1 LTARVLM
8 IQGTASSVGKS
19 VLVTALCRIFA
30 DEGLRVAPFKGQN
43 MSNNSYVTPDGLEIG
58 RAQAEQARAARLA
71 PDVRMNPVLLKPEG
85 NMRSQ
90 IVLLGRPAGT
100 LTSHSFESKR
110 SLWPQVAA
118 ALDSLREDYELI
130 IVEGA
135 GSPAEINLR
144 RGDITNMRVAR
155 HAQAPVLLIGDID
168 NGGVFAHLVGTL
180 ALLTRTE
187 RPLVRGF
194 IINKFRGDIELLK
207 PGLEMLERRTNRPV
221 VGVMPYLRDLQI
233 AEEDAVALDRQRE
246 RRAAPAETKIAV
258 IRLPHISNFDD
269 FDPLVAS
276 AGVDVDLVY
285 AARPAD
291 LADAA
296 LVIIPG
302 TKNTRDDLRWLKEQG
317 FAAAI
322 RSAHV
327 AGAGVI
333 GVCGGFQMLG
343 DRVNDPLGVEGEAGE
358 EGGLGLLPLTT
369 SFAAEKVTRRVR
381 GRVANGAGLLTGLDG
396 TEVNGYEIHMGAT
409 DGRSGAAFNLEDEA
423 GPRPDGAVSAD
434 GRIVGT
440 YMHGLFANDAF
451 RRGLLANLQPRS
463 GAPSNE
469 GQDWDPEAGID
480 RLTAQAKEHLDLDL
494 LKRIVGL

>member
-100 LTSHSFESKR
+100 LTSRGFEGKR

-118 ALDSLREDYELI
+118 ALDSLREDYELV

-194 IINKFRGDIELLK
+194 VINKFRGDIELLK
-207 PGLEMLERRTNRPV
+207 PGLEMLERRTHRPV

-233 AEEDAVALDRQRE
+233 ADEDAVALDRQRE
-246 RRAAPAETKIAV
+246 RRAASAETKIAV

-269 FDPLVAS
+269 FDPLAAS
-276 AGVDVDLVY
+276 AGVDLVY

-296 LVIIPG
+296 LVIVPG

-322 RSAHV
+322 RSAHA

-343 DRVNDPLGVEGEAGE
+343 VCVSDPLGVEGEPGDE
-358 EGGLGLLPLTT
+358 PGLGLLPLTT
-369 SFAAEKVTRRVR
+369 SFAADKVTRRVR
-381 GRVANGAGLLTGLDG
+381 GSVATGAGLLAGLSGAAVD
-396 TEVNGYEIHMGAT
+396 GYEIHMGETLGAAT
-409 DGRSGAAFNLEDEA
+409 AAFNLDDEA

-434 GRIVGT
+434 SRIVGT
-440 YMHGLFANDAF
+440 YLHGLFANDAF
-451 RRGLLANLQPRS
+451 RRELLANLRPRS
-463 GAPSNE
+463 GISANE

-480 RLTAQAKEHLDLDL
+480 RLAAQAREHLDLDL
-494 LKRIVGL
+494 LKRIVGI